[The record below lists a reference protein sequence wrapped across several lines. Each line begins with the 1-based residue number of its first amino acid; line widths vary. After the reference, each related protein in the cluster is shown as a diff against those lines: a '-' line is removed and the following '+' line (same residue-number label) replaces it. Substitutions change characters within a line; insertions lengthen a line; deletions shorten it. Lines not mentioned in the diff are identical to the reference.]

1 MGRKPQRRS
10 KGFTL
15 VAALLLL
22 LLLSG
27 VAVGLMYMVN
37 GESRM
42 GGSDMN
48 YNIAYYAAESGMEKL
63 TADLA
68 GLYESAQTPTTNS
81 VTNLA
86 NFPPTTLGSMNFT
99 ETVTWT
105 PSNPADPTSPPVTN
119 WNTISS
125 GSNQGLKALIIPY
138 TLNVNATQPGSNVS
152 ANITRNVE
160 VALIPVFQF
169 GIFAEGDID
178 YFAGPAFTF
187 KGRVHTNGNLYLAS
201 GSTLALFDKATAFGN
216 IVTDRLENGHLTSSG
231 YTGTIYIPNASG
243 GCDVTQPA
251 THCLASS
258 SSNPASWSGGIPTGA
273 GSQTG
278 GWYTMSTSTYNYFVS
293 NSVTGVRKLTLP
305 FVGGGVSPIQIIR
318 KPVVGEAL
326 GTTLNTSRMYTK
338 AQIRVLL
345 ADTQND
351 LHPERGPI
359 GDGQDVDLVATN
371 QSAVTGATPGGGFS
385 VGGVMYPFAFADKT
399 KVADGNWVKNFNDP
413 VGTQQWPLFGDLT
426 NVNGV
431 QHHTWL
437 RVEYK
442 NAAGNWVGVTT
453 EWLGFGFAR
462 DFEPPTTAGANPV
475 HPKAILILQELADRN
490 GDGTHNGS
498 DGTLATDVFAYNYYP
513 INFYDDREGHP
524 RDTNLVTAANCNVNG
539 IMNAVEIDVGNL
551 RRWLGHAI
559 GGAPV
564 IAGSGNLVDF
574 VQQNG
579 YVLYFSDRR
588 GMVANPVVGVTT
600 GEYGFEDVINSGSA
614 AGVPDGALEPPVVA
628 SPEDVN
634 GNGAIDTWGANDV
647 GDGFGID
654 LTGTNPRNPYQPVN
668 CTTIGR
674 ANRVTGAR
682 HVLKLVDG
690 TLGNLPTRLDNPTP
704 PGGFTVASE
713 NPVYVQG
720 DYNASTGAGFGDP
733 HAAASIIADTVT
745 VLSNSWRDSTSLN
758 NPNNL
763 GGRAGNNTWYR
774 MAVAAGKTL
783 AFPQPVWGGQDMGTD
798 GGMHNFLRYLESWGG
813 TLNYEG
819 SLVSLYSSQYA
830 TGVFKC
836 CTTVYSPPTRAYQF
850 DQLFLQPQNL
860 PPGTPMFQDVDNLS
874 YHQNF
879 TPQ

>member
-68 GLYESAQTPTTNS
+68 SLYESAQTPTTNS
-81 VTNLA
+81 VTNLS

-105 PSNPADPTSPPVTN
+105 PSNPADPTSPPVTS

-125 GSNQGLKALIIPY
+125 GANQGLKALIIPY

-258 SSNPASWSGGIPTGA
+258 SKDPASWSGGIPTGA

-278 GWYTMSTSTYNYFVS
+278 GWIGTSTSTYNYFVS

-305 FVGGGVSPIQIIR
+305 FVGTGVSPIQIIR
-318 KPVVGEAL
+318 KPIAGEAA
-326 GTTLNTSRMYTK
+326 GTTLNASRLYTK

-345 ADTQND
+345 ADTQAD

-359 GDGQDVDLVATN
+359 PDGQDVDLLT
-371 QSAVTGATPGGGFS
+371 QQTGTFPIGGGFN
-385 VGGVMYPFAFADKT
+385 VGGTIYPFAQADT
-399 KVADGNWVKNFNDP
+399 TQDGNWLRNVHDP
-413 VGTQQWPLFGDLT
+413 AGTKQWSLFGDL
-426 NVNGV
+426 NAVNGTL
-431 QHHTWL
+431 HHTWL

-442 NAAGNWVGVTT
+442 DAAGNWNGATT
-453 EWLGFGFAR
+453 QWLGLGFAR
-462 DFEPPTTAGANPV
+462 DFEPSKTAGGNPV
-475 HPKAILILQELADRN
+475 HPNAILILQELADRN
-490 GDGTHNGS
+490 GDGTHNGT
-498 DGTLATDVFAYNYYP
+498 DGMLTAASEQVAYNYYP

-524 RDTNLVTAANCNVNG
+524 RDTNLATAANCNVNG

-559 GGAPV
+559 GAAPV
-564 IAGSGNLVDF
+564 IAGTGNQVDF

-588 GMVANPVVGVTT
+588 GMVPSPNTNPQVTT
-600 GEYGFEDVINSGSA
+600 GEYGFEDVVNSGSS
-614 AGVPDGALEPPVVA
+614 AGVPDGALEPPVPG

-634 GNGAIDTWGANDV
+634 GNNIPDTWGANDV

-654 LTGTNPRNPYQPVN
+654 LSPANPRNPYQPVN

-733 HAAASIIADTVT
+733 HAAAAIIADTVT
-745 VLSNSWRDSTSLN
+745 VLSNNWSDSTSLK

-763 GGRAGNNTWYR
+763 GGRAGNSSWYR

-783 AFPQPVWGGQDMGTD
+783 AFPQPSWGGQDMGTD

>member
-1 MGRKPQRRS
+1 MGKMSHGDSR
-10 KGFTL
+10 GFTL
-15 VAALLLL
+15 IAALLML

-27 VAVGLMYMVN
+27 VAVGLMYLVN

-42 GGSDMN
+42 GGNDLN
-48 YNIAYYAAESGMEKL
+48 YNMAYYAAESGMEKL

-68 GLYESAQTPTTNS
+68 NLYQAAQTPTTNS
-81 VTNLA
+81 VTNLT
-86 NFPPTTLGSMNFT
+86 NFPPTTLGNMNFT
-99 ETVTWT
+99 ETISWT
-105 PSNPADPTSPPVTN
+105 PSVPGNPNSPPVTN

-125 GSNQGLKALIIPY
+125 GANQGLKALIVPY

-201 GSTLALFDKATAFGN
+201 GSTLALFDKATAFGQ
-216 IVTDRLENGHLTSSG
+216 IVTDRLENNHLTSSG

-243 GCDVTQPA
+243 GCDVSQPA
-251 THCLASS
+251 THCLASTTY
-258 SSNPASWSGGIPTGA
+258 NPASWRGGIPPVG
-273 GSQTG
+273 GQTSN
-278 GWYTMSTSTYNYFVS
+278 WITTSTSTYNGFVA

-305 FVGGGVSPIQIIR
+305 FVGSGVLPIQIIR
-318 KPVVGEAL
+318 KPIAGELA
-326 GTTLNTSRMYTK
+326 GTTLNASRLYTK

-345 ADTQND
+345 ADTQAD

-359 GDGQDVDLVATN
+359 NDGQDVDLVALGSVN
-371 QSAVTGATPGGGFS
+371 
-385 VGGVMYPFAFADKT
+385 VGGTVYPFAAADMSK
-399 KVADGNWVKNFNDP
+399 DPNWVKNLHD
-413 VGTQQWPLFGDLT
+413 GASTTWSLFGDT
-426 NVNGV
+426 AAEAAYYGITR
-431 QHHTWL
+431 HTWL

-442 NAAGNWVGVTT
+442 NALGNWVGVTT
-453 EWLGFGFAR
+453 EWLGLGFAR
-462 DFEPPTTAGANPV
+462 DFEPPKTAGSNPV
-475 HPKAILILQELADRN
+475 HPNAILILQELADRN
-490 GDGTHNGS
+490 GNGTHDAAGGGYAADGTTTVAS
-498 DGTLATDVFAYNYYP
+498 ETLAYNYYP

-524 RDTNLVTAANCNVNG
+524 RDNNLPTAANCNVNG

-551 RRWLGHAI
+551 RRWLGQTA
-559 GGAPV
+559 GGKPA
-564 IAGSGNLVDF
+564 IAGSGTQVDY

-588 GMVANPVVGVTT
+588 GMVPQGGVTI
-600 GEYGFEDVINSGSA
+600 GEYGFEDVVNSGSS
-614 AGVPDGALEPPVVA
+614 AGTPDGALEPPVNA

-634 GNGAIDTWGANDV
+634 GNAVLDTYGAIDV
-647 GDGFGID
+647 GDGFGVN
-654 LTGTNPRNPYQPVN
+654 TATTPRNPYQQVN
-668 CTTIGR
+668 CTTVGR

-720 DYNASTGAGFGDP
+720 DYNASTAAGYGDP
-733 HAAASIIADTVT
+733 HSAAAIIADAVT
-745 VLSNSWRDSTSLN
+745 VLSNQWSDSVSLK

-763 GGRAGNNTWYR
+763 GARAGNTSWYR

-783 AFPQPVWGGQDMGTD
+783 AFPQPSWGGQDMGTD

>member
-1 MGRKPQRRS
+1 MGNKPHRNS

-15 VAALLLL
+15 IASLLLL

-27 VAVGLMYMVN
+27 LAVGLMYMVN
-37 GESRM
+37 GETRM
-42 GGSDMN
+42 GGNDMN
-48 YNIAYYAAESGMEKL
+48 YNVAYYAAESGMEKL

-68 GLYESAQTPTTNS
+68 TLYQAAQTPTTNS
-81 VTNLA
+81 VTNLT
-86 NFPPTTLGSMNFT
+86 NFPPTTLGNMTFNESVN
-99 ETVTWT
+99 WT
-105 PSNPADPTSPPVTN
+105 PSQPGNPNSPPVTA

-125 GSNQGLKALIIPY
+125 GANQGLKALIVPY

-152 ANITRNVE
+152 VNITRNVE

-169 GIFAEGDID
+169 GIFADGDID

-216 IVTDRLENGHLTSSG
+216 IVTDRLENNHLTSSG
-231 YTGTIYIPNASG
+231 YTGTIYLPNASG
-243 GCDVTQPA
+243 GCDVSQPA
-251 THCLASS
+251 THCLASTS
-258 SSNPASWSGGIPTGA
+258 KDPASWSGGIPPTA
-273 GSQTG
+273 GSQTAN
-278 GWYTMSTSTYNYFVS
+278 WITTSTSTYNGFVA
-293 NSVTGVRKLTLP
+293 NAATGVRRLSLP
-305 FVGGGVSPIQIIR
+305 FVGQGVQPVQIIR
-318 KPVVGEAL
+318 KPIAGELA
-326 GTTLNTSRMYTK
+326 GTTLNASRLYTK
-338 AQIRVLL
+338 AQIRVLM
-345 ADTQND
+345 ADTQAD
-351 LHPERGPI
+351 LHPERGLI
-359 GDGQDVDLVATN
+359 ADGQDVDLNVQNTATFPVA
-371 QSAVTGATPGGGFS
+371 GGYS
-385 VGGVMYPFAFADKT
+385 VGGTVYPFAQADTSKDANWVKNVRDPAGTTTWPLFADKT
-399 KVADGNWVKNFNDP
+399 NVA
-413 VGTQQWPLFGDLT
+413 
-426 NVNGV
+426 GV

-453 EWLGFGFAR
+453 EWLGLGFAR
-462 DFEPPTTAGANPV
+462 DFEPPKTAGSNPV
-475 HPKAILILQELADRN
+475 HPNAILLLQELADRN
-490 GDGTHNGS
+490 GDGTHNGT
-498 DGTLATDVFAYNYYP
+498 DGMLTAASEKIAYNYYP

-524 RDTNLVTAANCNVNG
+524 RDTNLAVAANCNING
-539 IMNAVEIDVGNL
+539 VMNAVELDVGNL
-551 RRWLGHAI
+551 RRWLGQTA
-559 GGAPV
+559 GGQAV
-564 IAGSGNLVDF
+564 IAGSGTLVDF

-588 GMVANPVVGVTT
+588 GMVPQGGVTI
-600 GEYGFEDVINSGSA
+600 GEYGFEDIVNSGSA
-614 AGVPDGALEPPVVA
+614 AGAPDGALEAPTA
-628 SPEDVN
+628 SSPEDVN
-634 GNGAIDTWGANDV
+634 QNGTLDVYGAADV

-654 LTGTNPRNPYQPVN
+654 VTLSNPRNPYQAVN
-668 CTTIGR
+668 CGTVGR

-690 TLGNLPTRLDNPTP
+690 TLGNLPVRLDNATP

-720 DYNASTGAGFGDP
+720 DYNASTGAGYGDP
-733 HAAASIIADTVT
+733 HAAAAIIADAVT
-745 VLSNSWRDSTSLN
+745 LLSNNWSDSNDLK

-763 GGRAGNNTWYR
+763 GGRAGNSSWYR

-783 AFPQPVWGGQDMGTD
+783 AFPQPNWGSEDFGTD

-879 TPQ
+879 SPQ

>member
-1 MGRKPQRRS
+1 MGNNKQLRS

-15 VAALLLL
+15 IAALLLL

-27 VAVGLMYMVN
+27 VSVGLIYMVN
-37 GESRM
+37 SESHM
-42 GGSDMN
+42 GGSDNN
-48 YNIAYYAAESGMEKL
+48 YNVAYYSAESGMEKL

-68 GLYESAQTPTTNS
+68 ALYQTAQTPTPAAI
-81 VTNLA
+81 TNLA
-86 NFPPTTLGSMNFT
+86 NFPPTTMGAMNYN
-99 ETVTWT
+99 ETINWT
-105 PSNPADPTSPPVTN
+105 ADANGNPVTA

-125 GSNQGLKALIIPY
+125 GNNQGLKALIVPL
-138 TLNVNATQPGSNVS
+138 TLNVNATQPVSNAS

-169 GIFAEGDID
+169 GIFADGDID
-178 YFAGPAFTF
+178 YFAGPNFTF
-187 KGRVHTNGNLYLAS
+187 KGRVHTNGSLYLAS
-201 GSTLALFDKATAFGN
+201 GSTLALFDKATAFN
-216 IVTDRLENGHLTSSG
+216 QIITDRLENGHPTSSG

-243 GCDVTQPA
+243 GCDVSQPA
-251 THCLASS
+251 THCYSS
-258 SSNPASWSGGIPTGA
+258 GTYNPASWSGGIPPTG
-273 GSQTG
+273 GQTG
-278 GWYTMSTSTYNYFVS
+278 GWVSTSTSTYNGFVA
-293 NSVTGVRKLTLP
+293 NSVTGVRRLTLP
-305 FVGGGVSPIQIIR
+305 FVGQGVLPVQIIR
-318 KPVVGEAL
+318 KPINGEAL
-326 GTTLNTSRMYTK
+326 GTTLSTSRLYNK

-345 ADTQND
+345 ADKLAD
-351 LHPERGPI
+351 LHPERGAGAI
-359 GDGQDVDLVATN
+359 DAEDVNLVAL
-371 QSAVTGATPGGGFS
+371 GGVN
-385 VGGVMYPFAFADKT
+385 VGGTVIPFARANTAVPDI
-399 KVADGNWVKNFNDP
+399 NWVKNVHDP
-413 VGTQQWPLFGDLT
+413 AGTTQWSLFGDL
-426 NVNGV
+426 NPVNGV
-431 QHHTWL
+431 LHQTWL

-442 NAAGNWVGVTT
+442 SAALGTWVGVTNQ
-453 EWLGFGFAR
+453 WLGLGFAR
-462 DFEPPTTAGANPV
+462 DFEPPTTAGGNALNPN
-475 HPKAILILQELADRN
+475 AILILQQLADRN
-490 GDGTHNGS
+490 GDGTHNGT
-498 DGTLATDVFAYNYYP
+498 DGTTAVASKTVASNYYP
-513 INFYDDREGHP
+513 INFYDVREGHP
-524 RDTNLVTAANCNVNG
+524 RDTNLATAANCNVNG

-559 GGAPV
+559 GAQPV
-564 IAGSGNLVDF
+564 IAGSGTLVEF
-574 VQQNG
+574 ASQNG

-588 GMVANPVVGVTT
+588 GMVPSPNTNPQITT
-600 GEYGFEDVINSGSA
+600 GEYGFEDVVNSGSA
-614 AGVPDGALEPPVVA
+614 GGAPDGGLEAPAAA

-634 GNGAIDTWGANDV
+634 QNLILDTWGAADV
-647 GDGFGID
+647 GDGFGVD
-654 LTGTNPRNPYQPVN
+654 VTLSNPRNPYQPVN

-720 DYNASTGAGFGDP
+720 DYNASTGAGYGDP
-733 HAAASIIADTVT
+733 HSAASIIADTVT
-745 VLSNSWRDSTSLN
+745 VLSNSWSDSNSLK

-763 GGRAGNNTWYR
+763 GGRAGNTSWYR

-783 AFPQPVWGGQDMGTD
+783 AFPQPAWGGQDMGTD

-819 SLVSLYSSQYA
+819 SLVSLYNSQYA

-860 PPGTPMFQDVDNLS
+860 PPATPMFQDVVNLS

-879 TPQ
+879 QAQ

>member
-1 MGRKPQRRS
+1 MGKRSQLRS

-15 VAALLLL
+15 IAALLMLL
-22 LLLSG
+22 LMSG
-27 VAVGLMYMVN
+27 IAVGLMYMVN
-37 GESRM
+37 SESHV
-42 GGSDMN
+42 GGNDIN
-48 YNIAYYAAESGMEKL
+48 YNVAYYAAESGMEKL

-68 GLYESAQTPTTNS
+68 TLYQSSQAPIPANI
-81 VTNLA
+81 TNLT
-86 NFPPTTLGSMNFT
+86 NFPPNGMTNMNYT
-99 ETVTWT
+99 ETITWT
-105 PSNPADPTSPPVTN
+105 PDANGNPVSN

-125 GSNQGLKALIIPY
+125 GNNYGLKALIVPY
-138 TLNVNATQPGSNVS
+138 TLTVNATQPISNAS
-152 ANITRNVE
+152 ANITRSVE

-169 GIFAEGDID
+169 GIFADGDID

-187 KGRVHTNGNLYLAS
+187 KGRVHTNGSLYLAS
-201 GSTLALFDKATAFGN
+201 GSTLALFDKATAFN
-216 IVTDRLENGHLTSSG
+216 QIITDRLENGHLTSSG

-243 GCDVTQPA
+243 GCDVSQPA

-258 SSNPASWSGGIPTGA
+258 AFDPASWSGGIPPTG
-273 GSQTG
+273 GQTG
-278 GWYTMSTSTYNYFVS
+278 NWINTSTSTYNRFVS

-305 FVGGGVSPIQIIR
+305 FVGQGVQPIQIIR
-318 KPVVGEAL
+318 KPINGEAA
-326 GTTLNTSRMYTK
+326 GTTLSTSRLYNK

-345 ADTQND
+345 ADSVAD
-351 LHPERGPI
+351 LHPERGAGAL
-359 GDGQDVDLVATN
+359 GDGQDVNLTA
-371 QSAVTGATPGGGFS
+371 QQTGAFPTGGGFI
-385 VGGVMYPFAFADKT
+385 VGGTTYPFAIADQSKD
-399 KVADGNWVKNFNDP
+399 ANWVKNLHDGASTKWSLFADTAA
-413 VGTQQWPLFGDLT
+413 VGARS
-426 NVNGV
+426 
-431 QHHTWL
+431 TWL

-442 NAAGNWVGVTT
+442 NAAGNWVGVTN
-453 EWLGFGFAR
+453 EWLGLGFAR
-462 DFEPPTTAGANPV
+462 DFEPPVSAGTNAV
-475 HPKAILILQELADRN
+475 HPNAILILQKLADRN
-490 GDGTHNGS
+490 GDGLHTAGT
-498 DGTLATDVFAYNYYP
+498 DGMLTAASEQIAYNYYP
-513 INFYDDREGHP
+513 INLYDDREGHP
-524 RDTNLVTAANCNVNG
+524 RDTNLATAANCNVNG

-551 RRWLGHAI
+551 RRWLGRPAAN
-559 GGAPV
+559 GAAP
-564 IAGSGNLVDF
+564 IAGSGAQVDY

-588 GMVANPVVGVTT
+588 GMVPSPNTAPQVTT
-600 GEYGFEDVINSGSA
+600 GEYGFEDVVNSGSA
-614 AGVPDGALEPPVVA
+614 AGVPDGGLEGPAAA

-634 GNGAIDTWGANDV
+634 QNLIVDTWGAADV
-647 GDGFGID
+647 GDGFGRD
-654 LTGTNPRNPYQPVN
+654 TSANPKNPYQGVN

-690 TLGNLPTRLDNPTP
+690 TLGNLPTRLDNPNP

-713 NPVYVQG
+713 NPVYVEG
-720 DYNASTGAGFGDP
+720 DYNASVGAGYGDP
-733 HAAASIIADTVT
+733 HSAAAIIADAVT
-745 VLSNSWRDSTSLN
+745 LLSNNWSDSVSLK

-763 GGRAGNNTWYR
+763 GGRAGNTSWYR
-774 MAVAAGKTL
+774 MAIAAGKTL
-783 AFPQPVWGGQDMGTD
+783 AFPQPNWGGQDMGTD

-860 PPGTPMFQDVDNLS
+860 PPATPMFQDVDNLS

>member
-1 MGRKPQRRS
+1 
-10 KGFTL
+10 
-15 VAALLLL
+15 
-22 LLLSG
+22 
-27 VAVGLMYMVN
+27 
-37 GESRM
+37 
-42 GGSDMN
+42 
-48 YNIAYYAAESGMEKL
+48 
-63 TADLA
+63 
-68 GLYESAQTPTTNS
+68 
-81 VTNLA
+81 
-86 NFPPTTLGSMNFT
+86 MNFT

-105 PSNPADPTSPPVTN
+105 PSVPTDPTSPPVTS

-125 GSNQGLKALIIPY
+125 GANQGLKALIIPY

-251 THCLASS
+251 THCLASTS
-258 SSNPASWSGGIPTGA
+258 KDPASWSGGIPTGA

-305 FVGGGVSPIQIIR
+305 FVGTGVSPIQIIR
-318 KPVVGEAL
+318 KPILGETA
-326 GTTLNTSRMYTK
+326 GTTLNASRLYTK

-345 ADTQND
+345 ADTQAD

-359 GDGQDVDLVATN
+359 GDGQDVDLLA
-371 QSAVTGATPGGGFS
+371 QQTGTFPIGGGYN
-385 VGGVMYPFAFADKT
+385 VGGTIYPFAQADTSK
-399 KVADGNWVKNFNDP
+399 DGNWAKNAHD
-413 VGTQQWPLFGDLT
+413 GASTQWSLFGDT
-426 NVNGV
+426 AADAAFYGV

-442 NAAGNWVGVTT
+442 DAGGNWNGVTT
-453 EWLGFGFAR
+453 EWLGYGFAR
-462 DFEPPTTAGANPV
+462 DFEPPKTAGANAV
-475 HPKAILILQELADRN
+475 HPNAILILQELADRN
-490 GDGTHNGS
+490 GNGNHDPASGGTAADGAL
-498 DGTLATDVFAYNYYP
+498 TLASEKVAYNYYP
-513 INFYDDREGHP
+513 INFYDVREGHP
-524 RDTNLVTAANCNVNG
+524 RDTNLATASNCNVNG

-559 GGAPV
+559 GGAAV
-564 IAGSGNLVDF
+564 IAGSGNLVDY

-588 GMVANPVVGVTT
+588 GMVANPNMVPPVTT
-600 GEYGFEDVINSGSA
+600 GEYGFEDIVNSGSST
-614 AGVPDGALEPPVVA
+614 GVPDGALEPPA
-628 SPEDVN
+628 LSSPEDVN
-634 GNGAIDTWGANDV
+634 QNGVLDTWGANDV
-647 GDGFGID
+647 GDGFGINVA
-654 LTGTNPRNPYQPVN
+654 LTNPRNPFQPVN
-668 CTTIGR
+668 CGTTGR

-682 HVLKLVDG
+682 HVLKLIDG

-745 VLSNSWRDSTSLN
+745 VLSNSWSDSVSLS

-763 GGRAGNNTWYR
+763 GGRAGNSTWYR

-783 AFPQPVWGGQDMGTD
+783 AFPQPSWGGQDMGTD

-819 SLVSLYSSQYA
+819 SLVSLYTSQYA

-836 CTTVYSPPTRAYQF
+836 CTVVYSPPTRAYQF

>member
-1 MGRKPQRRS
+1 MGKKSQRRS
-10 KGFTL
+10 RGFTL

-27 VAVGLMYMVN
+27 VAAGLMYMVN
-37 GESRM
+37 SESHI
-42 GGSDMN
+42 GSSDVN
-48 YNIAYYAAESGMEKL
+48 YNVAYYAAESGMEKL

-68 GLYESAQTPTTNS
+68 SLYQSSQTPTTLS
-81 VTNLA
+81 VTNLT
-86 NFPPTTLGSMNFT
+86 NFPPTAMGNINYAESI
-99 ETVTWT
+99 TWT
-105 PSNPADPTSPPVTN
+105 PSNPLIPNSPPVTN

-125 GSNQGLKALIIPY
+125 GSNQGLKALIVPY
-138 TLNVNATQPGSNVS
+138 TLTVNATQPISNAS

-169 GIFAEGDID
+169 GIFADGDID

-187 KGRVHTNGNLYLAS
+187 KGRVHTNGTLYLAS
-201 GSTLALFDKATAFGN
+201 GSTLSLFDKATAFN
-216 IVTDRLENGHLTSSG
+216 QIVTDRLENGHATSSG

-243 GCDVTQPA
+243 GCDVSQPA
-251 THCLASS
+251 THCLSS
-258 SSNPASWSGGIPTGA
+258 GTYNPASWSGGIPPA
-273 GSQTG
+273 GSQTS
-278 GWYTMSTSTYNYFVS
+278 GWVGTSTSTYNGFVA
-293 NSVTGVRKLTLP
+293 NSVTGVRRLSLP
-305 FVGGGVSPIQIIR
+305 FTGQGVLPVQIIR
-318 KPVVGEAL
+318 KPIAGEAA
-326 GTTLNTSRMYTK
+326 GTTLSTSRLYNK

-359 GDGQDVDLVATN
+359 GDGEDVNLAALG
-371 QSAVTGATPGGGFS
+371 AVN
-385 VGGVMYPFAFADKT
+385 VGGTVIPFAQANKALD
-399 KVADGNWVKNFNDP
+399 ANWVRNVHDP
-413 VGTQQWPLFGDLT
+413 VGTTQWPLFGDL
-426 NVNGV
+426 NAVH
-431 QHHTWL
+431 QTWL

-442 NAAGNWVGVTT
+442 NALGNYVGVTNQ
-453 EWLGFGFAR
+453 WLAFGFAR
-462 DFEPPTTAGANPV
+462 DFEPPNSAGTNAVNPN
-475 HPKAILILQELADRN
+475 AILILQELADRN
-490 GDGTHNGS
+490 GDGIHNGT
-498 DGTLATDVFAYNYYP
+498 DGVTTAASKTVATNYYP
-513 INFYDDREGHP
+513 INFYDVREGHP
-524 RDTNLVTAANCNVNG
+524 RDTNLPTAANCNLNG

-551 RRWLGHAI
+551 RRWLGHPAAN
-559 GGAPV
+559 GAAV
-564 IAGSGNLVDF
+564 IPGSGTLVDF
-574 VQQNG
+574 VEQNG

-588 GMVANPVVGVTT
+588 GMVPSPNTAPQVTT
-600 GEYGFEDVINSGSA
+600 GEYGFEDVVNSGSS
-614 AGVPDGALEPPVVA
+614 AGVPDGGLEGPA
-628 SPEDVN
+628 ASSPEDVN
-634 GNGAIDTWGANDV
+634 QNMILDTWGAKDV
-647 GDGFGID
+647 GDGFGFD
-654 LTGTNPRNPYQPVN
+654 VTTTNPLNPYQPVN
-668 CTTIGR
+668 CTTVGR

-690 TLGNLPTRLDNPTP
+690 TLGNLPTRFDNPTP

-733 HAAASIIADTVT
+733 HAAAAIIADTVT
-745 VLSNSWRDSTSLN
+745 LLSNNWSDSNSLR

-763 GGRAGNNTWYR
+763 GARAGNTSWYR

-783 AFPQPVWGGQDMGTD
+783 AFPQPSWGGQDMGTD

-819 SLVSLYSSQYA
+819 SLVSLYTSEYA
-830 TGVFKC
+830 TGIFKC
-836 CTTVYSPPTRAYQF
+836 CTTVYTPPTRAYQF

>member
-1 MGRKPQRRS
+1 MGKKPHRRS
-10 KGFTL
+10 EGFTL

-27 VAVGLMYMVN
+27 VAVGLMYLVN
-37 GESRM
+37 GESHM
-42 GGSDMN
+42 GGNDMN
-48 YNIAYYAAESGMEKL
+48 YNMAYYAAESGMEKL

-68 GLYESAQTPTTNS
+68 SLYQSAQTPTTNS
-81 VTNLA
+81 VTNLT

-99 ETVTWT
+99 ENVAWV

-125 GSNQGLKALIIPY
+125 GANQGLKALIVPY

-178 YFAGPAFTF
+178 YFAGPTFTF

-216 IVTDRLENGHLTSSG
+216 IVTDRLENNHLTSSG
-231 YTGTIYIPNASG
+231 YTGTIYLPNASG
-243 GCDVTQPA
+243 GCDVSQPA
-251 THCLASS
+251 THCLASTAKD
-258 SSNPASWSGGIPTGA
+258 PASWSGGIPTTSG
-273 GSQTG
+273 GQTAN
-278 GWYTMSTSTYNYFVS
+278 WITTSTSTYNGFVA

-305 FVGGGVSPIQIIR
+305 FVGAGVQPVQIIR
-318 KPVVGEAL
+318 KPIAGEAL
-326 GTTLNTSRMYTK
+326 GTTLDASRLYTK

-345 ADTQND
+345 ADTQAD
-351 LHPERGPI
+351 LHPERVFA
-359 GDGQDVDLVATN
+359 DAQDVDLVAL
-371 QSAVTGATPGGGFS
+371 GGVN
-385 VGGVMYPFAFADKT
+385 VGGTVYPFATADTSKD
-399 KVADGNWVKNFNDP
+399 ANWVKNVHDP
-413 VGTQQWPLFGDLT
+413 GGTTTWPLFGDKT
-426 NVNGV
+426 NVGGV

-442 NAAGNWVGVTT
+442 NAASNWVGVTT
-453 EWLGFGFAR
+453 EWLSFGFAR
-462 DFEPPTTAGANPV
+462 DFEPPKAAGTNGV
-475 HPKAILILQELADRN
+475 HPNAILILQELADRN
-490 GDGTHNGS
+490 GDGIHNGT
-498 DGTLATDVFAYNYYP
+498 DGALTVASETVSYNYYP

-524 RDTNLVTAANCNVNG
+524 RDTNLATAANCNVNG
-539 IMNAVEIDVGNL
+539 VMNAVEIDVGNL
-551 RRWLGHAI
+551 RRWLGQTA
-559 GGAPV
+559 GGKPV
-564 IAGSGNLVDF
+564 IAGSGTLVDF

-588 GMVANPVVGVTT
+588 GMVPQGGVTT
-600 GEYGFEDVINSGSA
+600 GEFGFEDVVNSGSA
-614 AGVPDGALEPPVVA
+614 AGVPDGALEGPVPG
-628 SPEDVN
+628 SPEDVD
-634 GNGAIDTWGANDV
+634 GNNVLDTWGANDV

-654 LTGTNPRNPYQPVN
+654 VSLTAPRNPYQQVN
-668 CTTIGR
+668 CTKAGR

-690 TLGNLPTRLDNPTP
+690 TLGNLPVRLDNANP

-720 DYNASTGAGFGDP
+720 DYNASTAAGFADP
-733 HAAASIIADTVT
+733 HSAASIIADAVT
-745 VLSNSWRDSTSLN
+745 LLSNSWSDSVSLN

-763 GGRAGNNTWYR
+763 GGRAGNTSWYR

-836 CTTVYSPPTRAYQF
+836 CTVVYSPPTRGYQF

-879 TPQ
+879 SPQ